1 MKSSRDTFPRYVCF
15 SSRSNENN
23 ETYIFSPLFS
33 FSIFRSPDDNKLPL
47 NLWNENIHRLDIEI
61 SEELFLRNP
70 APREERR
77 ARLVRKERSSVKD
90 HRRRFTWIIC
100 YNKFN
105 KTANEGSSDK
115 GEPVIEVIMDFN
127 ASSDY
132 YVCDLSSFHS
142 YYSQLHGWI
151 SLLVCIF
158 GSIANVLNILVLTR
172 REMRSPTNIILT
184 GLAIADLLVMID
196 YIPYVIH
203 LYLYR
208 RSRRDTFT
216 YGWTIFV
223 LFHSNFAQ
231 VTDKHDWECRV
242 RFT

>member
-1 MKSSRDTFPRYVCF
+1 MKREPSAF
-15 SSRSNENN
+15 
-23 ETYIFSPLFS
+23 
-33 FSIFRSPDDNKLPL
+33 
-47 NLWNENIHRLDIEI
+47 EI
-61 SEELFLRNP
+61 
-70 APREERR
+70 
-77 ARLVRKERSSVKD
+77 
-90 HRRRFTWIIC
+90 
-100 YNKFN
+100 
-105 KTANEGSSDK
+105 
-115 GEPVIEVIMDFN
+115 IMDFN

-158 GSIANVLNILVLTR
+158 GSIANILNILVLTR

-231 VTDKHDWECRV
+231 VTNRRTHFRTIQIRNI
-242 RFT
+242 RFDLCKRLLLFRNSITTDAWGGGGEGSFSIILVLRSLYYKRN